1 MKIHKQEAAFQPITI
16 VLESQ
21 EEVDC
26 LLICLNTTTNDFH
39 VNAATLDLTN
49 SRIKNAAELF
59 GTMFNQVEDLY

>member
-26 LLICLNTTTNDFH
+26 LLICLNTTTTDFH

-49 SRIKNAAELF
+49 SRIFNAAELF